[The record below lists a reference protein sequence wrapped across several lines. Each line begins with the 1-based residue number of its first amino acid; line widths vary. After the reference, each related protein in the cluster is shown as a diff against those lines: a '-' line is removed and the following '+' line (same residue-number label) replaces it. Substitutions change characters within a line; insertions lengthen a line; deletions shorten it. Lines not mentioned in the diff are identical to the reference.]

1 MTNTAPKNPFSRP
14 GFIAAAIIVGIILLA
29 AIIVLVTSL
38 TRDTGDNT
46 TQPTDGPSTSSTPT
60 ADASDESVCG
70 LDGFENTNTLTQ
82 APENDWELVGTVA
95 APTEPDGAGPAD
107 VIDGLRTCY
116 AHTAE
121 GALFFAVN
129 FAAMGTDASL
139 RDQLPQLVAPGPG
152 RDALIAAGSESS
164 GSTLRAQVAG
174 YKIGSYSAKN
184 ATVDLAVNYSSG
196 ELVSLPLK
204 LVWAEGDWKIQMTDA
219 GVLPLSPAPIANLG
233 GYTPWSGA

>member
-1 MTNTAPKNPFSRP
+1 MTNTETRNPFRGR
-14 GFIAAAIIVGIILLA
+14 GFIAAAIVVGVIVLA
-29 AIIVLVTSL
+29 AIVVLVASL
-38 TRDTGDNT
+38 NRGSDEPVTPPTGR
-46 TQPTDGPSTSSTPT
+46 TSSTPT
-60 ADASDESVCG
+60 AAASDESVCG
-70 LDGFENTNTLTQ
+70 LDGFEKTNTLTQ

-95 APTEPDGAGPAD
+95 APTEPEGAGPAEI
-107 VIDGLRTCY
+107 VDGLRTCY

-121 GALFFAVN
+121 GALFLAVN
-129 FAAMGTDASL
+129 FSAMGTDASL
-139 RDQLPQLVAPGPG
+139 RDRLPQLVAPGPG

-164 GSTLRAQVAG
+164 GSALRAQVAG
-174 YKIGSYSAKN
+174 YKIGSYSAEE

-219 GVLPLSPAPIANLG
+219 GKLPLSPAPITSLG

>member
-1 MTNTAPKNPFSRP
+1 MTNTEHRSPFSRP
-14 GFIAAAIIVGIILLA
+14 GFIAAATVVGIIVLA
-29 AIIVLVTSL
+29 SIIVLVTSL
-38 TRDTGDNT
+38 NHDTGDNT
-46 TQPTDGPSTSSTPT
+46 TPPNDPTSTTPSGDA
-60 ADASDESVCG
+60 ADKSVCG
-70 LDGFENTNTLTQ
+70 LDGFEKTNTLTQ

-95 APTEPDGAGPAD
+95 APIEPEGAGPAEI
-107 VIDGLRTCY
+107 IDGLRTCY

-121 GALFFAVN
+121 GALFLAVN

-139 RDQLPQLVAPGPG
+139 RDRLPQLVAPGPG

-174 YKIGSYSAKN
+174 YKIGSYSTKET
-184 ATVDLAVNYSSG
+184 TVDLAVNYSSG

>member
-1 MTNTAPKNPFSRP
+1 MTNTEHRSPFSRP
-14 GFIAAAIIVGIILLA
+14 GFIAAATVVGIIVLA

-38 TRDTGDNT
+38 NHDTGDNT
-46 TQPTDGPSTSSTPT
+46 TPPNNPTSTTPRGDA
-60 ADASDESVCG
+60 ADKSVCG

-95 APTEPDGAGPAD
+95 APTEPEGAGPAEI
-107 VIDGLRTCY
+107 IDGLRTCY

-121 GALFFAVN
+121 GALFLAVN

-139 RDQLPQLVAPGPG
+139 RDRLPQLVAPGPG

-174 YKIGSYSAKN
+174 YKIGSYSTKET
-184 ATVDLAVNYSSG
+184 TVDLAVNYSSG

-233 GYTPWSGA
+233 GYIPWSGA

>member
-1 MTNTAPKNPFSRP
+1 MTNTETRNPFRGR
-14 GFIAAAIIVGIILLA
+14 GFIAAAIVVGVIVLA
-29 AIIVLVTSL
+29 AIVVLVASL
-38 TRDTGDNT
+38 NRGSDEPATPPTGR
-46 TQPTDGPSTSSTPT
+46 TSSTPT

-70 LDGFENTNTLTQ
+70 LDGFEKTNTLTQ
-82 APENDWELVGTVA
+82 APESDWELVGTVA
-95 APTEPDGAGPAD
+95 APTEPEGAGPAEI
-107 VIDGLRTCY
+107 VDGLRTCY

-121 GALFFAVN
+121 GALFLAVN

-139 RDQLPQLVAPGPG
+139 RDRLPQLVAPGPG

-174 YKIGSYSAKN
+174 YKIGSYSAKE

-219 GVLPLSPAPIANLG
+219 GKLPLSPAPIANLG

>member
-1 MTNTAPKNPFSRP
+1 MTNTEQRSPFSRP
-14 GFIAAAIIVGIILLA
+14 GFIAATIVVGIIALA

-38 TRDTGDNT
+38 TRGSDDNNA
-46 TQPTDGPSTSSTPT
+46 QPTEGPSTSSTPS
-60 ADASDESVCG
+60 AEASDESVCG
-70 LDGFENTNTLTQ
+70 LDGFEDTNTLTQ

-95 APTEPDGAGPAD
+95 APTDPEGAGPAE
-107 VIDGLRTCY
+107 ITDGLRTCY

-121 GALFFAVN
+121 GALFLAVN

-139 RDQLPQLVAPGPG
+139 RDRLPQLVAPGPG
-152 RDALIAAGSESS
+152 RDALIALGSDSS

-174 YKIGSYSAKN
+174 YSIGSYSARE
-184 ATVDLAVNYSSG
+184 ATVDLAVNFSSG

-219 GVLPLSPAPIANLG
+219 GVLPLSPAPIDNLG